1 MANTSFYREAQ
12 KDSNKITWKEI
23 LSECTK
29 KHSKK
34 ELEYAMTAGTSLNTA
49 TEADMLDKWR
59 KPWVFLRLLIGGLI
73 LLGLLYVFYFGAA
86 FLVGSVS
93 NSLDTMTTI
102 LPPIVIPFILMIFI
116 WELNI
121 PRNISIYQLLI
132 YLVVGGMLCFL
143 VNSVFLQIIPSG
155 PDIFEHSTAAFRE
168 EPAKLIASLIFLIL
182 FARSK
187 DKKVYGLTGL
197 VIGAAVGSGFS
208 AFESITYSLNNGLA
222 TQFVRIIYA
231 IGGHTVYCAPYVG
244 AIALHTKNNKI
255 TTESFLNSDFLG
267 TFCLSMAI
275 HFIWNADIGGIIKN
289 VVLIV
294 ISWIE
299 LLYIT
304 RKCLQQAVD
313 IGMKYRGAKRVP
325 NLALRLIGIS
335 GALTGAVC
343 NLEEGKTIR
352 IGRSEEN
359 SLRYPGSAT
368 GISRK
373 HCSIRITK
381 AGWALRDAGSTYGTY
396 LNGNNR
402 LKPGEDYILKPGDT
416 IYLGGKGEAFRVEEK
431 QEVAPYR

>member
-1 MANTSFYREAQ
+1 MANTFFYREAQ

-29 KHSKK
+29 KHSKE
-34 ELEYAMTAGTSLNTA
+34 ELEYAMAAGTSLNTA
-49 TEADMLDKWR
+49 TEADMLDKWK
-59 KPWVFLRLLIGGLI
+59 KPWVFLRLMVGGLI
-73 LLGLLYVFYFGAA
+73 LISILYLSYFV
-86 FLVGSVS
+86 LNGS
-93 NSLDTMTTI
+93 NIYAIAYMLYI
-102 LPPIVIPFILMIFI
+102 IPPIVVPFILMIFI

-121 PRNISIYQLLI
+121 PRNISVYQLLL
-132 YLVVGGMLCFL
+132 YFVLGGLISFL
-143 VNSVFLQIIPSG
+143 VTLALFNVIGYGQ
-155 PDIFEHSTAAFRE
+155 DIFYSSFAAFRE
-168 EPAKLIASLIFLIL
+168 EPAKLIAALIFLIL
-182 FARSK
+182 FAHSK

-208 AFESITYSLNNGLA
+208 AFESIAYTLQNDLS
-222 TQFVRIIYA
+222 TQFTRIITA
-231 IGGHTVYCAPYVG
+231 IGGHTLYCAPYMG

-255 TTESFLNSDFLG
+255 SKESFLNTDFLI
-267 TFCLSMAI
+267 TFCLSTAM
-275 HFIWNADIGGIIKN
+275 HFFWNTELDIDTYVK
-289 VVLIV
+289 LALKAV
-294 ISWIE
+294 ILWIE

-335 GALTGAVC
+335 GILKGAVC
-343 NLEEGKTIR
+343 NFEEGKTIR

-431 QEVAPYR
+431 QESR